1 MAKKKTAEK
10 GEPKDVARCDT
21 LNEVTPNHDEL
32 ITSVAQSSPESVQK
46 LEVAK
51 CDIKMGWSKK
61 TSMEV
66 FLRSSF
72 GPPWMSIG
80 IV

>member
-1 MAKKKTAEK
+1 MAKKKATEI
-10 GEPKDVARCDT
+10 GEPKDVAKRDT

-61 TSMEV
+61 TSLEV
-66 FLRSSF
+66 LLRCSLD
-72 GPPWMSIG
+72 PPSVLLG
-80 IV
+80 CP